1 MTTESCRRRG
11 QPFLKGSFSRQLRA
25 FVGSVNVAARRIR
38 DHDVVAADGY
48 RQVMVTRTS
57 VTDFSFKA
65 LNAFHKS
72 VLKIS
77 GGRIGASAF
86 GMPVIELRT
95 TGRTSG
101 ATRTTMLTVPVVDG
115 DRLVLVASKGGND
128 RDPDWFLNLVAHPD
142 VEVTINGK
150 RRQLRARVATSDEKT
165 ELWPRVVAT
174 YKSYASYQ
182 RHTNRD
188 IPLVICEPR

>member
-1 MTTESCRRRG
+1 M
-11 QPFLKGSFSRQLRA
+11 A
-25 FVGSVNVAARRIR
+25 
-38 DHDVVAADGY
+38 
-48 RQVMVTRTS
+48 TRTS
-57 VTDFSFKA
+57 VTDFGFKA

-77 GGRIGASAF
+77 RGRIGTSAF

-101 ATRTTMLTVPVVDG
+101 ATRSTMLTVPVVDG

-128 RDPDWFLNLVAHPD
+128 RDPDWFLNLVAHPE
-142 VEVTINGK
+142 VEVTINSEC
-150 RRQLRARVATSDEKT
+150 RQLRARAATVDEKT

-182 RHTNRD
+182 RHTKRD